1 MSTSPFWFNS
11 DGFNPATGLGE
22 GFIDWG
28 STRERY
34 TAPGGIGGTYGAG
47 GQSASGNWS
56 STGDDHRSP
65 GSHTRAGAGAGAAA
79 GSSIGGGGGSTQPV
93 GMTYE
98 EFLAAQ
104 RRQNRIAQQNAART
118 AQMAA
123 RQQGQSVY
131 DWARSVFEPVF
142 GSQTSEIMDAVK
154 GTRSMEQA
162 ITEIRKTKAYADR
175 FSGNIARQKAGLPM
189 LSESE
194 YLGLERSYRG
204 AMRAAGLPE
213 GFYDDPK
220 DYANFIANDVSAAE
234 LEARANLAGDLAVT
248 KNPQLWKELKSR
260 GLTKGDAA
268 AYILNPEKGLP
279 AIERK
284 IARAEMGAAARDAG
298 MDFAKGNKFENKLVG
313 KGVSADAA
321 RQAFQYAQ
329 DTGQGLNEMAS
340 VYGEDGFSDKNLVKQ
355 QLGIGGKKTQEEKNR
370 AKGLRS
376 KERAAWSGRAG
387 GAAGAFGSS
396 DF

>member
-1 MSTSPFWFNS
+1 MAAGGGSWGEADPAPQPTWNGGWGPDSPFYQQ
-11 DGFNPATGLGE
+11 PTGGSLG
-22 GFIDWG
+22 GL
-28 STRERY
+28 Y
-34 TAPGGIGGTYGAG
+34 GGTSWAPTGD
-47 GQSASGNWS
+47 WS

-65 GSHTRAGAGAGAAA
+65 GSHPRVGANA
-79 GSSIGGGGGSTQPV
+79 GSFAGFSVGGEPVGSEPV
-93 GMTYE
+93 GMTREDY
-98 EFLAAQ
+98 LAAQ
-104 RRQNRIAQQNAART
+104 RRQNRIAERNAAQAAR
-118 AQMAA
+118 MAA
-123 RQQGQSVY
+123 RQEGQSVY

-142 GSQTSEIMDAVK
+142 GPGMTDEIMGAVK
-154 GTRSMEQA
+154 GTRNEWQA
-162 ITEIRKTKAYADR
+162 ITEIRKTKAYAER
-175 FSGNIARQKAGLPM
+175 FSGNIARQKAGLPL

-220 DYANFIANDVSAAE
+220 DYAKFIENDVSAAE
-234 LEARANLAGDLAVT
+234 LEARANIAGDLAVT
-248 KNPQLWKELKSR
+248 KNPALWKELKSR
-260 GLTKGDAA
+260 GLSKGDAA

-284 IARAEMGAAARDAG
+284 IARAEMGAAARDTG

-376 KERAAWSGRAG
+376 KERATWSGKAG
-387 GAAGAFGSS
+387 GASGAFGSG